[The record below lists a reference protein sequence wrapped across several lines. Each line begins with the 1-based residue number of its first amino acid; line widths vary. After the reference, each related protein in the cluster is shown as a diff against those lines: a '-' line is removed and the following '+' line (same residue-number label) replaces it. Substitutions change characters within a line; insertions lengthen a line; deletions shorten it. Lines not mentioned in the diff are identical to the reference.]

1 MLRTSG
7 NTAIGSHRE
16 RTTLETLRLANGF
29 SRETLG
35 ARSHVAARTI
45 YGIEV
50 EGRRPHRLT
59 AMALAD
65 ALGVDPDELMASF
78 AVKGPSA

>member
-1 MLRTSG
+1 MAG
-7 NTAIGSHRE
+7 NTAVASQRE
-16 RTTLETLRLANGF
+16 RTTLEVLRLANGF

-45 YGIEV
+45 YGLEV

-59 AMALAD
+59 AMALAE
-65 ALGVDPDELMASF
+65 ALGVDADDLMASF
-78 AVKGPSA
+78 AVTGPSA